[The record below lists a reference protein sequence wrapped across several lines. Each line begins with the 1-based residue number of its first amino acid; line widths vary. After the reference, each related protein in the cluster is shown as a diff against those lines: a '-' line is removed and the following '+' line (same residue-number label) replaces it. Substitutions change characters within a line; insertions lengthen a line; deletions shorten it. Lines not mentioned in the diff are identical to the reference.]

1 MNLNTTGPAAGVPY
15 TADPSLNPQ
24 ATGQAAGGLL
34 VADAATTFDPMVHLA
49 KNLGKAQP
57 GVSAG
62 LTNSNGAPSID
73 GVTLQ
78 FSPEDMAAAL
88 LALQN
93 KTQNEQM
100 KNAQQGIQIDQQKMA
115 DNNTK
120 QLAKINE
127 WITKCAEAA
136 EKAKAA
142 KSGGWFGKIFGFI
155 AAVISVVV
163 ALVATVASGG
173 AAAPLLAM
181 AVVGAVTAGISL
193 GNQVRANMDPP
204 KPPIDSLSSV
214 MGKAMTDMLVAF
226 GVPEEDAKKFGPL
239 MSGLGALLLCPAV
252 LVVDPS
258 FAGQAAGSIA
268 KLSGASD
275 MQVAIVEGTF
285 TALAAITTAIV
296 ICVATG
302 GAGAPA
308 AVGSIA
314 KVVDT
319 CSKIGAL
326 TAAVLAIGSGAA
338 SVASGVLTIEQGHL
352 EKDAAGKLS
361 EKKKIEAMLAQL
373 MASMEEAKQDLKKV
387 LDEIQQGTA
396 VVSEIINSG
405 GESRSQITQNMGQR
419 AV

>member
-49 KNLGKAQP
+49 KNLGKVQP

-181 AVVGAVTAGISL
+181 ALVGAVTAGISL
-193 GNQVRANMDPP
+193 GNQIRANMDPP

-214 MGKAMTDMLVAF
+214 MLVAF

-285 TALAAITTAIV
+285 TALAAIATAIV

>member
-1 MNLNTTGPAAGVPY
+1 MNVNTTGPAAGVPY

-24 ATGQAAGGLL
+24 ATDHALGGVLA
-34 VADAATTFDPMVHLA
+34 ADATQTFDSMVQLA
-49 KNLGKAQP
+49 KTLAKAAP
-57 GVSAG
+57 SGGTG

-88 LALQN
+88 LALQG
-93 KTQNEQM
+93 KTQDEQM

-115 DNNTK
+115 DNNAK

-142 KSGGWFGKIFGFI
+142 KSSGWFGKIFGFI
-155 AAVISVVV
+155 AAVVCVVV

-181 AVVGAVTAGISL
+181 ALVGAVTAGISL
-193 GNQVRANMDPP
+193 GNQIRANMDPP
-204 KPPIDSLSSV
+204 KPPIDSLSTV
-214 MGKAMTDMLVAF
+214 MGKLMTDMLVKL
-226 GVPEEDAKKFGPL
+226 GVPEEDAKKFGPM
-239 MSGLGALLLCPAV
+239 MSGFGALLLCPAV
-252 LVVDPS
+252 LVIDPS

-268 KLSGASD
+268 RLSGANEK
-275 MQVAIVEGTF
+275 QIAIVEGTF

-296 ICVATG
+296 LTVATG

-308 AVGSIA
+308 ALGSMA
-314 KVVDT
+314 KIVDI
-319 CSKIGAL
+319 CSKVG
-326 TAAVLAIGSGAA
+326 AAVAAVTAIGVGAA
-338 SVASGVLTIEQGHL
+338 SIATGALTIEQGHL
-352 EKDAAGKLS
+352 EKDAASKLA

-373 MASMEEAKQDLKKV
+373 MASMEEAKEDLKKV

-396 VVSEIINSG
+396 AVSEMINSG
-405 GESRSQITQNMGQR
+405 GESRSQIALNMGQR
-419 AV
+419 SV